1 MAQKKHRNLSAE
13 AAAMFQMTSMSSE
26 QVSAIGGGEKL
37 NDLMDDIVS
46 AENEKEIEKAHEEEL
61 AEAKSLGVEN
71 SVIVESTPTEIS
83 KDFEQKLEEAQAR
96 YLEAV
101 DDKKKAEAEKE
112 KLNKE
117 LISLSSQIDLLKTNT
132 SREIANYK
140 VEMADLNEAIDIY
153 KANEINYKAEIASLK
168 NDLHELEIALDEAN
182 KIINGAGKTAVSVR
196 SNNPANVVP
205 MFTTKRKVPVRK
217 PVPNN
222 GYVGW
227 N

>member
-61 AEAKSLGVEN
+61 AEAKSLGVED
-71 SVIVESTPTEIS
+71 SIIVESTPTEIS

-101 DDKKKAEAEKE
+101 DDKKKAETEKA

-153 KANEINYKAEIASLK
+153 KANEVNYKAEIASLK
-168 NDLHELEIALDEAN
+168 NDLHELEIALGEAN
-182 KIINGAGKTAVSVR
+182 KIINGAGKPAVSVR

-205 MFTTKRKVPVRK
+205 MFTTKRKVPVKK